1 MAWTEE
7 RIIELK
13 QLWAEG
19 QSASKIAEKLGGV
32 TRNAVIGKIHRLGLS
47 NRVDSQDKPA
57 VTKKRGRPSKPKDAE
72 GSISKIAEAN
82 KKAVTESNFGNTN
95 IPDGLEDNSDL
106 SNSNHATAET
116 LANVLE
122 LEKKSKKLTLMEL
135 TERTCKWPIGD
146 PATENFW
153 FCGHPSEQGRPYCS
167 THIGIAFQPMSV
179 KRERKSK

>member
-57 VTKKRGRPSKPKDAE
+57 VTNLRKLCFSEIRVSKFRV
-72 GSISKIAEAN
+72 S
-82 KKAVTESNFGNTN
+82 
-95 IPDGLEDNSDL
+95 L
-106 SNSNHATAET
+106 
-116 LANVLE
+116 
-122 LEKKSKKLTLMEL
+122 
-135 TERTCKWPIGD
+135 
-146 PATENFW
+146 
-153 FCGHPSEQGRPYCS
+153 
-167 THIGIAFQPMSV
+167 
-179 KRERKSK
+179 